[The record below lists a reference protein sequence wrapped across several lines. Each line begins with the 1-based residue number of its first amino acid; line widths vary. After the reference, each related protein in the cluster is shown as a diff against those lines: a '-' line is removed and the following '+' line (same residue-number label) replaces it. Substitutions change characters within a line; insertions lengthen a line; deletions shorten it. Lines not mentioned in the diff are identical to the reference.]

1 MRRFAGLTPP
11 ILLVLAAC
19 TSEDSGIGTPP
30 ADQIWTP
37 GTAPTLLAG
46 SRSIQIGVILD
57 RAATV
62 SYAIYNRTQSSIDAV
77 EIRNEAAGVGSGGTI
92 RAGTFDVSGSEVG
105 DTARVELDGFNA
117 STNIFI
123 YLAADPAV
131 ADPAPSDLD
140 RVVPLS
146 ITTAVRQR
154 AASYTSAAV
163 SATVGY
169 YTYLPDGHFFQPDER
184 FPLLVFLHGAGEK
197 GNGTTELSRVLLN
210 GPPKRVNQGIDFPF
224 VIVSPQL
231 PASQGGWPV
240 LLVDE
245 LIARAKADT
254 RVDTTRIYITGLSLG
269 GYGTWSYAV
278 ARPNIVAAAVPIAG
292 AGDTGQACAM
302 KDVPVW
308 AFHGDAD
315 GTVSVSG
322 SVNMVAAINA
332 CSPPPGVTPKLTI
345 YPGVGHDSWTRTYD
359 GSAGHDIYTWML
371 GYHR

>member
-1 MRRFAGLTPP
+1 MRRIAGVTLPVF
-11 ILLVLAAC
+11 LVLSAC
-19 TSEDSGIGTPP
+19 TSDDSGIGTPP

-46 SRSIQIGVILD
+46 SRSIQLGVILD

-92 RAGTFDVSGSEVG
+92 RAGTFDVSGSAVG
-105 DTARVELDGFNA
+105 DTARVELDGFTAN
-117 STNIFI
+117 TNIFI

-131 ADPAPSDLD
+131 VDPAPADLD

-169 YTYLPDGHFFQPDER
+169 YTYLPDDHYFHPDER

-224 VIVSPQL
+224 IIVSPQL
-231 PASQGGWPV
+231 PTSQGGWPV

-245 LIARAKADT
+245 LIARAKAAA
-254 RVDTTRIYITGLSLG
+254 RVDTTRIYLTGLSMG

-278 ARPNIVAAAVPIAG
+278 ARPNIIAAAVPIAG

-315 GTVSVSG
+315 GTVNVSG
-322 SVNMVAAINA
+322 SVNMVAALNA
-332 CSPPPGVTPKLTI
+332 CSPGPSVPPRLTI

-359 GSAGHDIYTWML
+359 GTAGHDIYTWLL